1 MTSHHSDQRPRVT
14 FWAAALA
21 SFALIALLAG
31 AWIVK
36 ERESRAQEQ
45 RLQAAAHAAN
55 HARILQTHL
64 RYSFSSVLALG
75 AYARISSD
83 VGEHFDLVA
92 RDLLSLYPEVSSLSL
107 SPDGVVA
114 WTVPLQGNEAAIGF
128 NQLTDD
134 RQGAESRMA
143 RDAERLTVAGPL
155 KLVQGGTGLVGRYP
169 VFVTNDE
176 GERHFWGFANAT
188 MPLASAL
195 QAGRLEELEAMGYEY
210 QLWRTHPVSGERQII
225 ARNMTGPQ
233 TEPVEQTIAIPN
245 GRWTLSLSQARGWH
259 SGSWLIGAIA
269 FATAFALVLAYLV
282 KALLEL
288 RWHKRHL
295 ERQVAERTEAANTN
309 VDRYRTLIAASNTGA
324 WEYFH
329 DRDYLQCSP
338 EYFSMLGRRRSDYDM
353 SGTPNLK
360 ETWTGLIHPDDREQ
374 ALSAFA
380 RYLAHGAEG
389 MYENRFR
396 MQHADGHWVWILSR
410 GQSLWNEEGQLRGVT
425 VGTHID
431 ITREVE
437 TEEKLA
443 LSAQVFER
451 GSEGFIV
458 TDPDEH
464 ILMTNAAFTRITGYT
479 EEEVL
484 GEKPGIL
491 ASGRHDAHFYKDMWK
506 ALNLKGFWQGEI
518 WNKSKDGQIYPQWL
532 SISQIK
538 DDKGEVSHYI
548 GIISDISQLK
558 EDQKEIHRL
567 AYYDP
572 LTNLPNR
579 SLLEERAAF
588 ALKLAQRGGKNLA
601 LLFLDLD
608 NFKNIND
615 SLGHKAGDRLLLA
628 FSQRIGAMVRE
639 EDTFARPGGDEFIL
653 LLPDTDAS
661 GAAHAAQKLLDLL
674 TRPFKVD
681 GYDLSVSSSVGI
693 ALYPDDGDALNELYT
708 NADIAMYRSKQKGR
722 NTYSFFTPE
731 LQTHYVRLMQLESA
745 MRQAIT
751 DDQFELHYQPQQEL
765 DSGATVGVEALL
777 RWHHPTLGS
786 ISPAE
791 FIPIAESSGLI
802 VPIGEWVLREAIAQL
817 CQWIEVGIAPP
828 KMSINLS
835 AAQFRQPSLPDLI
848 LTVLEETGLPAEY
861 LELELTESMTM
872 DDPERAVTMINR
884 LHAAGVTLSIDD
896 FGTGYSSLSY
906 LKRFKISKL
915 KIDKSF
921 VSDLDTDSDDRV
933 IVSTIVTL
941 AKSLGLRSVAEGVE
955 TLEQREFLRTLGCH
969 DIQGYYFSRPLTA
982 RDAEAFLRRSE

>member
-1 MTSHHSDQRPRVT
+1 MKIHHPDQRPRTT
-14 FWAAALA
+14 FWVAALA
-21 SFALIALLAG
+21 TFALIALLAG

-55 HARILQTHL
+55 HARVLQTHL

-75 AYARISSD
+75 AYARITPE
-83 VGEHFDLVA
+83 VGQYFDLFA

-107 SPDGVVA
+107 SPDGTIA
-114 WTVPLQGNEAAIGF
+114 WIAPKQDNEAAIGF
-128 NQLTDD
+128 DQLADEI
-134 RQGAESRMA
+134 QGAESRLA
-143 RDAERLTVAGPL
+143 RDSEKLTVSGPL
-155 KLVQGGTGLVGRYP
+155 DLVQGGAALVGRYP
-169 VFVTNDE
+169 IFVEDN
-176 GERHFWGFANAT
+176 GGRRFWGFANAT
-188 MPLASAL
+188 MPLASIL
-195 QAGRLEELEAMGYEY
+195 RAGELEELEALGYQY
-210 QLWRTHPVSGERQII
+210 QLWRIHPVSEEKQII
-225 ARNMTGPQ
+225 TRNVTGPLK
-233 TEPVEQTIAIPN
+233 EPVEQTIAIPN
-245 GRWTLSLSQARGWH
+245 GLWTLSLTQHRGWY
-259 SGSWLIGAIA
+259 SDTWLIGAIA
-269 FATAFALVLAYLV
+269 FAAVFALVLAYLV

-295 ERQVAERTEAANTN
+295 EREVLERTETANTN

-329 DRDYLQCSP
+329 ERDYLQCSP

-353 SGTPNLK
+353 SGAPNLK
-360 ETWTGLIHPDDREQ
+360 ETWTDLIHPDDREQ
-374 ALSAFA
+374 AADVFA
-380 RYLAHGAEG
+380 RYLADGAAG

-396 MQHADGHWVWILSR
+396 MQHEDGHWVSILSR

-431 ITREVE
+431 ISREVE

-443 LSAQVFER
+443 LAAQVFER

-458 TDPDEH
+458 TDPDQR
-464 ILMTNAAFTRITGYT
+464 ILMTNAAFTRITGYS

-484 GEKPGIL
+484 GQRPNIL
-491 ASGRHDAHFYKDMWK
+491 SSGRHDARFYQDMWK
-506 ALNLKGFWQGEI
+506 TLSHKGLWQGEV
-518 WNKSKDGQIYPQWL
+518 WNKSKDGQIYPEWL
-532 SISQIK
+532 SISQIRN
-538 DDKGEVSHYI
+538 DKGEVSHYI

-588 ALKLAQRGGKNLA
+588 ALNLAQRGGNNAA

-628 FSQRIGAMVRE
+628 FSQRVGAMVRE

-653 LLPDTDAS
+653 LLPDTDAN

-674 TRPFKVD
+674 IRPFKVD

-693 ALYPDDGDALNELYT
+693 ALYPDDGDSLNELYT

-745 MRQAIT
+745 MRQALA

-777 RWHHPTLGS
+777 RWHHPTLGT

-817 CQWIEVGIAPP
+817 CRWIEVGIAPP

-835 AAQFRQPSLPDLI
+835 AAQFRQPNLPDLI
-848 LTVLEETGLPAEY
+848 LSILEETRLPAEY

-906 LKRFKISKL
+906 LKRFKISRL

-921 VSDLDTDSDDRV
+921 VSDLDKDSDDRV

-941 AKSLGLRSVAEGVE
+941 AQSLGLRSVAEGVE

-969 DIQGYYFSRPLTA
+969 DIQGYYFSRPLNA
-982 RDAEAFLRRSE
+982 RDTEAFLRRSE